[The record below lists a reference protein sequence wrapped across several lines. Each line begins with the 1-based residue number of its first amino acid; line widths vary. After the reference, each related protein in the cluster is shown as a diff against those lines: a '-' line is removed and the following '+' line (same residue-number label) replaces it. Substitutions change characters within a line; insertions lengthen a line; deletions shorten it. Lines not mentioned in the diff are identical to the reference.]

1 MTKNNIKLLFC
12 LLFFSY
18 LESSTYVK
26 EDLIYQDK
34 LPKKL
39 SEYGFFQDMNNQIPS
54 DGVLP
59 YDLISPLFS
68 DYADKLRFI
77 YIPENK
83 TATYKPNKVFDF
95 PNGTALI
102 KTFAY
107 LNKHKNSNISK
118 QLLETRLLIKKNDKW
133 VNVSYI
139 WNGDQSEAFLS
150 IAGKTI
156 LTKFVNEYGELIDV
170 RYRVPNINQCKECHT
185 SNKKITPIG
194 PKARN
199 LNKSFNYFENSENQ
213 LMKWHQM
220 EWIEDNVNIKSMVDW
235 RDESKELNDRA
246 RSYLDINCA
255 HCHIDGGSA
264 DTSGLVLDYLESK
277 KINLGIYKKPVATG
291 RASNNMSYSIVPGK
305 PDESI
310 LLYRMQSLD
319 PGIMMPESGR
329 FLEHAEA
336 VELINKWIKNL

>member
-1 MTKNNIKLLFC
+1 MTKSNIKLLLCILFC
-12 LLFFSY
+12 SCLD
-18 LESSTYVK
+18 SSVYVN
-26 EDLIYQDK
+26 DGLIYQDK
-34 LPKKL
+34 PPKKL

-83 TATYKPNKVFDF
+83 TAAYRQNKVFDF

-107 LNKHKNSNISK
+107 LNNYQNSNISK
-118 QLLETRLLIKKNDKW
+118 QLLETRLLIKKNNEW

-139 WNGDQSEAFLS
+139 WNDDQNEAFLS

-156 LTKFVNEYGELIDV
+156 STKFINEYGNLVDV

-199 LNKSFNYFENSENQ
+199 LNKSFNYFEGSKNQ

-220 EWIEDNVNIKSMVDW
+220 GWV
-235 RDESKELNDRA
+235 
-246 RSYLDINCA
+246 
-255 HCHIDGGSA
+255 
-264 DTSGLVLDYLESK
+264 
-277 KINLGIYKKPVATG
+277 KII
-291 RASNNMSYSIVPGK
+291 
-305 PDESI
+305 
-310 LLYRMQSLD
+310 
-319 PGIMMPESGR
+319 
-329 FLEHAEA
+329 
-336 VELINKWIKNL
+336 

>member
-1 MTKNNIKLLFC
+1 
-12 LLFFSY
+12 
-18 LESSTYVK
+18 
-26 EDLIYQDK
+26 
-34 LPKKL
+34 
-39 SEYGFFQDMNNQIPS
+39 MNNQIPS

-77 YIPENK
+77 YIPGNK
-83 TATYKPNKVFDF
+83 AAAYKHNKVFDF

-107 LNKHKNSNISK
+107 LNNYQNLKTPK
-118 QLLETRLLIKKNDKW
+118 QLLETRLLIKKNDNW
-133 VNVSYI
+133 ENVSYI
-139 WNGDQSEAFLS
+139 WNDDQNEAFLS

-156 LTKFVNEYGELIDV
+156 STKFINKYGNLIDV

-199 LNKSFNYFENSENQ
+199 LNKSFNYFEGPKNQ
-213 LMKWHQM
+213 LIKWHQM
-220 EWIEDNVNIKSMVDW
+220 GWVENNLNIKSMVDW
-235 RDESKELNDRA
+235 QDESKELNDRA

-264 DTSGLVLDYLESK
+264 DTSGLYLDFNENN

-291 RASNNMSYSIVPGK
+291 RASNNLRYSIVPGK
-305 PDESI
+305 PNQSI

-319 PGIMMPESGR
+319 PGVMMPESGR
-329 FLEHAEA
+329 FLEHTEA

>member
-1 MTKNNIKLLFC
+1 
-12 LLFFSY
+12 
-18 LESSTYVK
+18 
-26 EDLIYQDK
+26 
-34 LPKKL
+34 
-39 SEYGFFQDMNNQIPS
+39 
-54 DGVLP
+54 
-59 YDLISPLFS
+59 
-68 DYADKLRFI
+68 
-77 YIPENK
+77 
-83 TATYKPNKVFDF
+83 
-95 PNGTALI
+95 
-102 KTFAY
+102 
-107 LNKHKNSNISK
+107 
-118 QLLETRLLIKKNDKW
+118 
-133 VNVSYI
+133 
-139 WNGDQSEAFLS
+139 
-150 IAGKTI
+150 
-156 LTKFVNEYGELIDV
+156 LIDD
-170 RYRVPNINQCKECHT
+170 RYRVHNINQSKECHT

-220 EWIEDNVNIKSMVDW
+220 GWIEDNVNIKSMVDW